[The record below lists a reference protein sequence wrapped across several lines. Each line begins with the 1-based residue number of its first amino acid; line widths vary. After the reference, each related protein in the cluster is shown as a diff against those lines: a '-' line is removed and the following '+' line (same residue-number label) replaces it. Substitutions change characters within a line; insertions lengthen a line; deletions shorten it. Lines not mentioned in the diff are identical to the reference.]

1 MRERDLTGGAKGKV
15 ARHGAARQE
24 VHWPREQVVVEPLP
38 GVWVDEERSPSG
50 ASAPGADGGAG
61 GAGASGAG
69 GHLPETAAFE
79 APPDPRWPRELRD
92 RTASRIAAAVLALF
106 GGFLVLTTSC
116 ASLFLFAAGPL
127 GLKPAATAE
136 LAQKTLVPVIQAVG
150 DVALKLFGNLLAF
163 VLGYYFAK
171 RE

>member
-1 MRERDLTGGAKGKV
+1 MREEDPRSGAKGKV
-15 ARHGAARQE
+15 TRRGAARQE
-24 VHWPREQVVVEPLP
+24 VHWPRERVVVEPLP
-38 GVWVDEERSPSG
+38 GVWVDEERSLSG
-50 ASAPGADGGAG
+50 ARSPVADGGAG
-61 GAGASGAG
+61 AAGAG
-69 GHLPETAAFE
+69 GHLPDTAAFE
-79 APPDPRWPRELRD
+79 APSDPRWPRELRD
-92 RTASRIAAAVLALF
+92 RTAGRIAAAVLALF

-127 GLKPAATAE
+127 GLKPAITAE